1 MAWLSEACAAGARRE
16 VACRAVG
23 LSVRTWQRWQRE
35 GQAKADG
42 RTIAVHQPANRLSED
57 ERQRLLQVA
66 NAPEFRSLPPSQIV
80 PALADR
86 GEYLA
91 SESTFYRILRAAGQ
105 AQHRGR
111 ARPAAQRAPQSHRA
125 TAPNQLWSWDITYLA
140 TTVQGMFFYL
150 YLIMDVYSRK
160 IVGLEVFE
168 AESAEHATTVVGR
181 AYLREGIAGQPL
193 VLHSDNGAPM
203 KGATLLATLQKL
215 GVVPSFSRPSV
226 SNDNPYSEALFRT
239 LKYVPTYPSKPF
251 EAVEQ
256 ARDWAL
262 GFQHWYNEE
271 HKHSALKFVTPAE
284 RHRGEDKD
292 ILARRRTVYAQAR
305 AQHPERW
312 SGAARDWEPDHEVWL
327 NPPKEGRRKTA
338 ASQTVT

>member
-16 VACRAVG
+16 AACRAVG
-23 LSVRTWQRWQRE
+23 LSVRTWQRWQQE
-35 GQAKADG
+35 GQVQVDG
-42 RTIAVHQPANRLSED
+42 RTIAVHRSANQLSED
-57 ERQRLLQVA
+57 ERQRLLAVT

-91 SESTFYRILRAAGQ
+91 SESTFYRVLRAEGQ
-105 AQHRGR
+105 LQRRGR
-111 ARPAAQRAPQSHRA
+111 ARPPTRTAPKAHRA

-140 TTVQGMFFYL
+140 TTVRGAFFYL
-150 YLIMDVYSRK
+150 YLILDVYSRK

-168 AESAEHATTVVGR
+168 VESAEHATTVVRR

-239 LKYVPTYPSKPF
+239 LKYVPSYPSKPF
-251 EAVEQ
+251 ETVEQ

-262 GFQHWYNEE
+262 GFQQWYNEE
-271 HKHSALKFVTPAE
+271 HKHSALKFVTPGE
-284 RHRGEDKD
+284 RHRGEDKA
-292 ILARRRTVYAQAR
+292 ILARRRAVYAQAR

-312 SGAARDWEPDHEVWL
+312 SGAARDWDPDHEVWL
-327 NPPKEGRRKTA
+327 NPPKEGRRKA
-338 ASQTVT
+338 AVSQT